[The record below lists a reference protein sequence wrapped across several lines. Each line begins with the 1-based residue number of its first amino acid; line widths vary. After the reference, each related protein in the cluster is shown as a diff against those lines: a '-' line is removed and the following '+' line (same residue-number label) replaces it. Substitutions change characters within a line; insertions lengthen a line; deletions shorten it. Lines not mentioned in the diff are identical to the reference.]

1 MSIEELWQLFPIIL
15 TEHKDKWVKWYNEEY
30 SVLCKILDYAK
41 VTRISHIGSTAVNG
55 IWAKPT
61 IDILVEIPRNC
72 DMGEV
77 KKALM
82 HNGYNCM

>member
-1 MSIEELWQLFPIIL
+1 M
-15 TEHKDKWVKWYNEEY
+15 EY
-30 SVLCKILDYAK
+30 GQNPL
-41 VTRISHIGSTAVNG
+41 
-55 IWAKPT
+55 